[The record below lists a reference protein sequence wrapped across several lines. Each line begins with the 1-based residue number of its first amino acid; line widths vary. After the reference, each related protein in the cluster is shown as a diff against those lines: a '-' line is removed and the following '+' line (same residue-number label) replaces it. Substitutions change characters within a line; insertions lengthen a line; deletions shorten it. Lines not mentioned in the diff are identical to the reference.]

1 MEEVCLRIH
10 HRVLKQ
16 QYRKKGFYEYELV
29 AVPIPKKFN
38 ELVKPFLDKNLEL
51 AVQVLPP
58 PHEGFMMVL
67 KPKKSSK
74 PP

>member
-1 MEEVCLRIH
+1 MEEVCLRIY

-29 AVPIPKKFN
+29 AVPIPKKYNKFM
-38 ELVKPFLDKNLEL
+38 KPFLDKNLEIS
-51 AVQVLPP
+51 VEILPP
-58 PHEGFMMVL
+58 PQEGFMMFL

>member
-1 MEEVCLRIH
+1 MEEVCLRIY

-29 AVPIPKKFN
+29 AVPIPKKYN
-38 ELVKPFLDKNLEL
+38 EFMKPFLDKNLEIS
-51 AVQVLPP
+51 VQVLPP
-58 PHEGFMMVL
+58 PQEGFMMVL